1 MSLEF
6 SNTTP
11 KILIYTSSDMGE
23 QLVDYLM
30 DKVAILDHILED
42 APHEGE
48 LGQME
53 FFRGNVKEHG
63 KYCIFFNLG
72 EKHNI
77 EYLTISEELAERTFY
92 IDVEG
97 IIDTEELGINNAEC
111 IIDNTVEELW
121 DRCLINAVE
130 TRVSEVSE

>member
-23 QLVDYLM
+23 QLKDYLM

-48 LGQME
+48 LGQID
-53 FFRGNVKEHG
+53 FFKGSVEEHG

-72 EKHNI
+72 EKHQI
-77 EYLTISEELAERTFY
+77 EYLTISDELAERTFY

-97 IIDTEELGINNAEC
+97 IIDTEVLGITNAEC

-121 DRCLINAVE
+121 ERCLIDAVE
-130 TRVSEVSE
+130 TRVADDS